1 MAEDDFFVKGS
12 KVGIVEATKER
23 VLHLFQVDLCVK
35 KVIPDNDN
43 AKVHLSSTSISQ
55 ENIKKAQTYLQAA
68 LDTGDDFVK
77 EKVKLKQQEFNM
89 VLNEYDNIER
99 LTQVV
104 LTNCKD
110 TEEICIKGCI
120 KNVFEARKRIKAMA
134 NKCSFSE
141 TTLNLGVQDHL
152 VETFRKMNS
161 DLRITDN
168 NNVVT
173 SVPHLTSDSLSARGR
188 DPSSFAVE
196 ENLETDSSCAF
207 VSYIYPPD
215 PLTQSNSSSSSL
227 ETESERILSDP
238 ENSAHIEKALKLG
251 YSDHQ
256 IVAVLKKLGVTAA
269 SVDPNTLLTELIKQG
284 AMSPEVSG
292 SEFLLKSNDDNS
304 SAGGDMIN
312 DSMVDACDADDVD
325 NLRHIVIDGS
335 NVAMSHGN
343 KEVFSC
349 RGIQL
354 AVEYFRARGHKKITV
369 FVPQWRKESS
379 RPDAQIKDQEIMKQ
393 LEKERVLVFTPSRRV
408 GGRRIVCYDDRYV
421 LDVAH
426 SNNGI
431 VVSNDNY
438 RDLYN
443 EKPQYKKVAEEQ
455 LLQYVFVDD
464 QFMPPEDP
472 LGKHGPTLDN
482 FLRITPIVSEPSQ
495 PCPYGKK
502 CTYGNKCRFS
512 HPERGNRP
520 HRSVTELLSE
530 QSSQKLKDRAVKMEE
545 KKKKEII
552 RKKQSLRRTQSM
564 FPEEHASIERKVSLP
579 NQGIEEDQPY
589 TKASETDYNDMLNK
603 HRLKLED
610 AERKS
615 REASPVPKVAV
626 QPAPPQTYKD
636 SMCIGSEGGYVR
648 ELEPVTAT
656 LPPPTLAQAT
666 NNNSEQP
673 LPDHLI
679 LAKKLSDDAQDRP
692 TKFFDSDKNQS
703 SPVSSTQWPRNTE
716 DHSRHSQE
724 QIHISQYGYP
734 GSGMPPSEFG
744 VCKSG
749 PASIMRL
756 DPVSN
761 YEDQCKS
768 YPFSERDQR
777 YHQLASGWTGNQL
790 TQAEHLTLTMKQ
802 SCPEHVP
809 RPATAGQGAGN
820 MMRQN
825 STSDPQL
832 NSRGQ
837 GDILSSRGAS
847 SMMYRTHGSNP
858 PVPIN
863 RSTSIHG
870 SSFPQ
875 QHVQYNRQTSELP
888 YTLNQYYPPT
898 QYTQQHPAQY
908 TQQQHH
914 LTQYTQQHPVQY
926 TQQQHPVQY
935 TQQQHPGHYTTQQHR
950 GQYTQP
956 QQHPVQYTHFN
967 CMNSPVPVGQMQP
980 VWSPNQIM
988 PQQQLIP
995 QYVGNYQPPLQP
1007 PNQPSNPIPLT
1018 ADIKPTDPRYSIY
1031 YHLLGLFDETKV
1043 KAAMNAHPNETNPQI
1058 LVHYIADL
1066 Q

>member
-1 MAEDDFFVKGS
+1 
-12 KVGIVEATKER
+12 
-23 VLHLFQVDLCVK
+23 
-35 KVIPDNDN
+35 
-43 AKVHLSSTSISQ
+43 
-55 ENIKKAQTYLQAA
+55 
-68 LDTGDDFVK
+68 
-77 EKVKLKQQEFNM
+77 M
-89 VLNEYDNIER
+89 VLNEYDNIEI
-99 LTQVV
+99 LTQIV

-110 TEEICIKGCI
+110 TEEICIKGCTR
-120 KNVFEARKRIKAMA
+120 NVIKARDLIKTMA
-134 NKCSFSE
+134 HKFSFSE
-141 TTLNLGVQDHL
+141 TTFNLDVRGDDL
-152 VETFRKMNS
+152 VETSRKMNS

-168 NNVVT
+168 NNSVT
-173 SVPHLTSDSLSARGR
+173 SILHQSSDSLSARGG
-188 DPSSFAVE
+188 DPSSSEVE
-196 ENLETDSSCAF
+196 ENLETDSTCAF
-207 VSYIYPPD
+207 VPYSYPD

-238 ENSAHIEKALKLG
+238 ENSTQIEKALKLG
-251 YSDHQ
+251 YSEYQ

-269 SVDPNTLLTELIKQG
+269 NVDPNTLLTELIKQG
-284 AMSPEVSG
+284 ALSPDVSG
-292 SEFLLKSNDDNS
+292 SEFLLKSNNDNS
-304 SAGGDMIN
+304 SGGGDLIN
-312 DSMVDACDADDVD
+312 NSKIDTCDADDVD
-325 NLRHIVIDGS
+325 NLRHIVVDGS

-408 GGRRIVCYDDRYV
+408 AGRRIVCYDDRYI

-579 NQGIEEDQPY
+579 NPGIEENQTYTQPGSI
-589 TKASETDYNDMLNK
+589 AAETNINHILNYHRGML
-603 HRLKLED
+603 ES

-615 REASPVPKVAV
+615 RDASPVPKVAV
-626 QPAPPQTYKD
+626 QPAPPQTYND
-636 SMCIGSEGGYVR
+636 NICIGSEGGYVR
-648 ELEPVTAT
+648 ELESVTAT
-656 LPPPTLAQAT
+656 LPPPTLTQA
-666 NNNSEQP
+666 NNNNTEQP

-692 TKFFDSDKNQS
+692 TKFFDS
-703 SPVSSTQWPRNTE
+703 PVSSTQWPRNTE
-716 DHSRHSQE
+716 DHSRLSQE

-744 VCKSG
+744 TCYSG
-749 PASIMRL
+749 PASVMRQ
-756 DPVSN
+756 DPVMSN

-768 YPFSERDQR
+768 YPFS
-777 YHQLASGWTGNQL
+777 HLANRWTGNQL
-790 TQAEHLTLTMKQ
+790 TQAEHLALTMKH
-802 SCPEHVP
+802 SCPEHVQQ
-809 RPATAGQGAGN
+809 PAAAGQGAGN
-820 MMRQN
+820 IMMRQN

-832 NSRGQ
+832 SSRGK
-837 GDILSSRGAS
+837 GDSLSSRGAS

-858 PVPIN
+858 PVSIN

-870 SSFPQ
+870 SSLPQ
-875 QHVQYNRQTSELP
+875 QHVQFNRQTSELP
-888 YTLNQYYPPT
+888 YSLNQYYTPT

-908 TQQQHH
+908 TQQQQH
-914 LTQYTQQHPVQY
+914 LAQYTQQQQQHPPQYTQQHQHPGQYTQQHPNPGQY
-926 TQQQHPVQY
+926 TQQQQHPGQYTQQHQHPGQY
-935 TQQQHPGHYTTQQHR
+935 TQQQQHP
-950 GQYTQP
+950 GQYTHAEWSSIP
-956 QQHPVQYTHFN
+956 YN
-967 CMNSPVPVGQMQP
+967 CINSPVPMGQMQP
-980 VWSPNQIM
+980 VWSPNQVM

-995 QYVGNYQPPLQP
+995 QYVGSYQASLQP
-1007 PNQPSNPIPLT
+1007 PNQPSNPIPAT
-1018 ADIKPTDPRYSIY
+1018 ADIKPTDSRYSIF
-1031 YHLLGLFDETKV
+1031 YHLQSLFDEKKV
-1043 KAAMNAHPNETNPQI
+1043 KAAMNAHPNETNPNV
-1058 LVHYIADL
+1058 LVKYIVDL